1 MLTGVAVVPGTPLLE
16 PAAAGAAAGELDEL
30 RAACA
35 AAVRTLAATGSEAV
49 VVVGTG
55 PTTGELSAGAR
66 GDLAAL
72 ALPDITAAL
81 HADTDSGTDAD
92 ADAGSGADE
101 VEQRLSRPLVLG
113 VRLLDA
119 VLPGVPRRAATVSE
133 EASPAEAAAL
143 GERLVAGP
151 RPIGL
156 LVVGD
161 GSAATVEASPAALVP
176 GAVPVDREAAR
187 AVGSADLAAI
197 LALMP
202 EQGERFVIEGRAPW
216 QVAAGAALAVPDRG
230 WRGELGFDAAP
241 YGVTYLVA
249 TWT

>member
-16 PAAAGAAAGELDEL
+16 PAVAGAAAGELDEL

-35 AAVRTLAATGSEAV
+35 AALRTLAGTGAEEV
-49 VVVGTG
+49 VVVGLG
-55 PTTGELSAGAR
+55 ATTGELPPGAR

-72 ALPDITAAL
+72 ALPGITAAL
-81 HADTDSGTDAD
+81 
-92 ADAGSGADE
+92 DAGSVVTQGDA
-101 VEQRLSRPLVLG
+101 EQRLSRPLVLG

-119 VLPGVPRRAATVSE
+119 VLPGVPRRAATVSAQ
-133 EASPAEAAAL
+133 ASPTEAAAL
-143 GERLVAGP
+143 GEQLVAGP
-151 RPIGL
+151 QPVGL

-176 GAVPVDREAAR
+176 GAVAVDREAAR
-187 AVGSADLAAI
+187 AVGAGDLAAI
-197 LALMP
+197 RSLTP

-216 QVAAGAALAVPDRG
+216 QVAAGAALAVRDRR
-230 WRGELGFDAAP
+230 WHGELGYDAAP